1 MKLTRSIGDYPPAA
15 RAILNFNANPN
26 IVRERFGGTVPS
38 KFNFKNR
45 VTKKAVRDVK
55 AGRCRL
61 ACTEWC
67 AGNGDL
73 MFFVI
78 YDRAHNER
86 RTAFTGGVVIA
97 MGLKEI
103 PFNNVIEG
111 RAAAETAMALYHY
124 ARSFK
129 SYKCSAGI

>member
-1 MKLTRSIGDYPPAA
+1 MKLTISTGDYPPSV
-15 RAILNFNANPN
+15 RTILNFIANPD
-26 IVRERFGGTVPS
+26 IVRKRFGGTLPS
-38 KFNFKNR
+38 NFNVKNR

-55 AGRCRL
+55 TGRCRL

-78 YDRAHNER
+78 YDRAPNER
-86 RTAFTGGVVIA
+86 GTAFTGGVVIA
-97 MGLKEI
+97 RGLKEI

-111 RAAAETAMALYHY
+111 RAAAKTAMAIYHY

-129 SYKCSAGI
+129 SYKCSAGR